1 MVAIREMDPKVFFLI
16 PDVVGEE
23 NIPLQQIER
32 REMVI
37 FKHTPWSI
45 LEDSEITQIS
55 ESSAVLNFLSC
66 TMRNHL
72 YADYLTS

>member
-16 PDVVGEE
+16 PDVVGVE

-45 LEDSEITQIS
+45 LEDSEITQTS
-55 ESSAVLNFLSC
+55 ESSAVLDFLSC

>member
-1 MVAIREMDPKVFFLI
+1 MVTIREMDPKVFFLI
-16 PDVVGEE
+16 PDVVGDE

-37 FKHTPWSI
+37 FKHTPWRI

-55 ESSAVLNFLSC
+55 ESSAVLDFLSC

>member
-16 PDVVGEE
+16 PDVVGDE

-55 ESSAVLNFLSC
+55 ESSAVLDFLSC